1 MKHARTSLPDPRET
15 GQTWWN
21 RAVGTAQIVASA
33 LLALAAAAVFT
44 WWTVQQRRR
53 SGEEY
58 RSAHRLLSRLQ
69 QVSRQLPAGLD
80 EVGLAQQTLEQLD
93 ALVPSTRSALF
104 VARDGDLVPY
114 AVRGAERCPF
124 PPPSAAGT
132 PDSAVT
138 ATGLASDSRKP
149 EAVIPFRLGTRLV
162 AVAVLQNAERPFD
175 PAALK
180 QTQGFSQ
187 DAALR
192 LDSGRLFAEV
202 RTAATA
208 EERRR
213 VAREI
218 HDGIAQ
224 ELASVGYALDALV
237 ADLADGSSREEAE
250 HIRAEVRRIVSE
262 LRLSIFDLRADIQPG
277 VGLGSALTAYVQQAG
292 TAAGLTVHMV
302 MDEAHDR
309 LAVAQETELL
319 RIAQEAVTNIRRHA
333 DAKNVWVT
341 CRIDPPY
348 AFLRVADDG
357 SGMDSPRKDSF
368 GLAIMAERANRI
380 GADLSW
386 RPREGGGTVL
396 EVVLLPRAGDREEW
410 SG

>member
-1 MKHARTSLPDPRET
+1 MQQACASLELRRDTE
-15 GQTWWN
+15 QTWWN
-21 RAVGTAQIVASA
+21 RAVGTAEIVG
-33 LLALAAAAVFT
+33 LVVVAATTVAGFA

-93 ALVPSTRSALF
+93 ALAPSAQSALF

-124 PPPSAAGT
+124 PTPSPAET
-132 PDSAVT
+132 PDAAVT
-138 ATGLASDSRKP
+138 ATGLASGSGSP
-149 EAVIPFRLGTRLV
+149 EALIPFRLGSQLV
-162 AVAVLQNAERPFD
+162 AVAVLRNAERPFD
-175 PAALK
+175 PIALE
-180 QTQGFSQ
+180 QTQGFAQ
-187 DAALR
+187 EAALR

-237 ADLADGSSREEAE
+237 ADLAEGGNRDDAE
-250 HIRAEVRRIVSE
+250 HIRSEVRRIVSE

-277 VGLGSALTAYVQQAG
+277 VGLGSALTSYVQQAG

-309 LAVAQETELL
+309 LAVVQETELL

-348 AFLRVADDG
+348 GFLRVADDG

-368 GLAIMAERANRI
+368 GLDIMAERANRI

-386 RPREGGGTVL
+386 RPRDGGGTVL

-410 SG
+410 SE